1 MNELIAVSAIAIMLL
16 VLAVILGVVG
26 FLLLT
31 VGVVVVKLKQVRR

>member
-16 VLAVILGVVG
+16 MLAVILGAIG

-31 VGVVVVKLKQVRR
+31 VGVIACRLKQLR